1 MSWRGQGGKRAKGRR
16 GDQDPELDNTAWLA
30 ELEREAAAQADDDDE
45 DDWASTLRG
54 RRPPTA
60 PSLSPAPPSQPSS
73 DPGWA
78 PPSDHHQGAE
88 PGSAGPGQEP
98 GAWAADPGLG
108 DTSSAP
114 DPDWSWRPSTADA
127 FEAPGASTQ
136 AGPDAGWERYGETS
150 PGPVPEAF
158 GGAPQDPGWEESQPD
173 RDGWGDPGDE
183 GARASSAGPDAGA
196 DLFSPDAPAGGDVY
210 GAGDRHAG
218 SDPGAGSDLYG
229 PDDPQGGA
237 AAHEDHGGWRSAGV
251 ETPTGAW
258 DPGEPVGREPDYPAL
273 FGELYRRSAAQ
284 QDPIWE
290 APPAVEP
297 MPEQGHTDPPA
308 ATWPFEETTQS
319 WEPSDR
325 SFIWPSDELPS
336 TQAEWDQPGS
346 TNWLDDPAPRP
357 AAAPE
362 PDQTAAWPGPEAGR
376 RAWEEPAPE
385 PPTSPWAGQPGGG
398 NGVAPP
404 VPPGGPTTPAPPPAG
419 SMGPPP
425 DDWAAAIP
433 TDVPA
438 ARRVADPSATR
449 AWRPDEGAD
458 AEPGVPLGPGSPG
471 RAPGPQ
477 APAGERPG
485 GRAARSRGPASG
497 APPGAGPTGT
507 PGLGGG
513 VSSGAGAGAG
523 AGVAGSGGGAALG
536 AGLAGPA
543 GRGSGGPAGPTRPP
557 GEARRGRRA
566 PADDG
571 PSGTTQVANGAP
583 GTRTASRVGRGS
595 SEVAGE
601 PELARRGS
609 SIDTA
614 KGRRDRKGG
623 ERRARAWPRVVAVIS
638 WIVLVMVLC
647 WYYVFP
653 WLERVLPE
661 NF

>member
-60 PSLSPAPPSQPSS
+60 PSVSAAPPSQPSAE
-73 DPGWA
+73 PGWA
-78 PPSDHHQGAE
+78 PSSDDRHEGAE
-88 PGSAGPGQEP
+88 PGGAGSGLEP

-108 DTSSAP
+108 GTSSTP
-114 DPDWSWRPSTADA
+114 DPDLSWRSPTADA
-127 FEAPGASTQ
+127 FEEPGASTE
-136 AGPDAGWERYGETS
+136 ADPDQGWERSG
-150 PGPVPEAF
+150 EAF
-158 GGAPQDPGWEESQPD
+158 GGAPQDAGAGWEGSQPGPD
-173 RDGWGDPGDE
+173 LDGYGPGDPQ
-183 GARASSAGPDAGA
+183 
-196 DLFSPDAPAGGDVY
+196 AGG
-210 GAGDRHAG
+210 GLHEPGDPR
-218 SDPGAGSDLYG
+218 AGSDLYG
-229 PDDPQGGA
+229 EGDPRGGGGSTA
-237 AAHEDHGGWRSAGV
+237 DEDHGGWRSAGV
-251 ETPTGAW
+251 DTPTGTW

-284 QDPIWE
+284 QDPVWE
-290 APPAVEP
+290 AAFDQP
-297 MPEQGHTDPPA
+297 MPEQGQTDPPA
-308 ATWPFEETTQS
+308 AAWPFEETTQS

-346 TNWLDDPAPRP
+346 TNWLDDPAPQP
-357 AAAPE
+357 AAVPE
-362 PDQTAAWPGPEAGR
+362 PDQTTVWPEAGR
-376 RAWEEPAPE
+376 RAWEEPAPQAAPE
-385 PPTSPWAGQPGGG
+385 PRPSPWGDQPGAG

-404 VPPGGPTTPAPPPAG
+404 VPPGGPTTPAPPPPPAG

-438 ARRVADPSATR
+438 ARRAADPSATR

-458 AEPGVPLGPGSPG
+458 AEPGVPLGPGSRG
-471 RAPGPQ
+471 REPGPG
-477 APAGERPG
+477 APAGQRPG
-485 GRAARSRGPASG
+485 GRATRSRGPASG
-497 APPGAGPTGT
+497 APPGAGEA
-507 PGLGGG
+507 GLG
-513 VSSGAGAGAG
+513 
-523 AGVAGSGGGAALG
+523 GGGAALG

-543 GRGSGGPAGPTRPP
+543 GTAPGAPAGRSSGGPAGPGTLAP
-557 GEARRGRRA
+557 GEAPRGRRA
-566 PADDG
+566 PARDG
-571 PSGTTQVANGAP
+571 LAGTTQVANGDP
-583 GTRTASRVGRGS
+583 GTRTASRGGRVP

-601 PELARRGS
+601 PDVAGRGS
-609 SIDTA
+609 PIDTA
-614 KGRRDRKGG
+614 KGRRNRQGG
-623 ERRARAWPRVVAVIS
+623 ERQARAWPRVVAVIS